1 MRAARVGF
9 GATSMNVISARAL
22 TPDPSPAIGRGG
34 GLIAKV
40 FARMFALR
48 EQNNGA
54 RISRVLQ
61 NQEGGSELQPRSRPC
76 GRGLLFG
83 VPGRNENSQ
92 MQAHNHDADNFGNR
106 THPHCRVSHLTS
118 SYVAPSC

>member
-1 MRAARVGF
+1 MRADRLGLCA
-9 GATSMNVISARAL
+9 ALMNPTNAVAL

-34 GLIAKV
+34 GLITKV

-48 EQNNGA
+48 EQSNGA

-76 GRGLLFG
+76 GRVCYLVFR
-83 VPGRNENSQ
+83 VET
-92 MQAHNHDADNFGNR
+92 R
-106 THPHCRVSHLTS
+106 TAKCRPIITTPTISAIALTHTAAS
-118 SYVAPSC
+118 VI